1 MAKEKDSATAQVATN
16 TKKRLG
22 QFEVYSRFP
31 KSRWNQLPARMT
43 LTVIFKNTRRGW
55 TFVKE
60 GSKKYVNVMSLEGEM
75 CGKKAVI
82 WLSPNGAGVGE
93 YK

>member
-1 MAKEKDSATAQVATN
+1 MATEKDSATVQVANN
-16 TKKRLG
+16 TKRLG

-31 KSRWNQLPARMT
+31 KSRWSQLPARMT
-43 LTVIFKNTRRGW
+43 LTVIFEGTRRGW

-60 GSKKYVNVMSLEGEM
+60 SNKKYMNGMSLEGEM

-82 WLSPNGAGVGE
+82 WLFPNGAGVGE